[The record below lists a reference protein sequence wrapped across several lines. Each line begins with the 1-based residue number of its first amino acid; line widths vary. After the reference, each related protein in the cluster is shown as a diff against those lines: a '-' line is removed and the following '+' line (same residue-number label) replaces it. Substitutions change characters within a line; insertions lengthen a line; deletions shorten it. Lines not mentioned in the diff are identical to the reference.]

1 MNDDYLLRKIED
13 SHQAIAKT
21 VSDFGAIVS
30 NNNNEIVDLKRLVK
44 DHVEKVDKILDSHD
58 NSIKVLDE
66 AKTTIFSSIATTK
79 WVASLLLT
87 IITAMGA
94 FIVTSWSKGYDERLS
109 KMEAESKEMAV
120 ERRETLDKVFQLLAE
135 QKKLLNQVE
144 LKDIIANIYR

>member
-87 IITAMGA
+87 VITAMGA
-94 FIVTSWSKGYDERLS
+94 FIVTSWSHGYDERL
-109 KMEAESKEMAV
+109 KKIELDRK
-120 ERRETLDKVFQLLAE
+120 ETLDKVFQLLGD
-135 QKKLLNQVE
+135 KKNYLNQVE
-144 LKDIIANIYR
+144 LKNIIANIYR

>member
-1 MNDDYLLRKIED
+1 MSNEVDLIDKLATAYQPL
-13 SHQAIAKT
+13 AKT
-21 VSDFGAIVS
+21 VSDFGAIIS

-94 FIVTSWSKGYDERLS
+94 FIVTSWSKGYDERLN
-109 KMEAESKEMAV
+109 KIELDRK
-120 ERRETLDKVFQLLAE
+120 ETLDKVFQLLAE

>member
-1 MNDDYLLRKIED
+1 MNDDYFLRKIED

-21 VSDFGAIVS
+21 VSDFGAIVN

-66 AKTTIFSSIATTK
+66 ARTTIFSSIATTK

-87 IITAMGA
+87 VITSMGA
-94 FIVTSWSKGYDERLS
+94 FIIISWSNGYDERLS
-109 KMEAESKEMAV
+109 KMEAESKEMV
-120 ERRETLDKVFQLLAE
+120 IERRETLDKVFQLLTE
-135 QKKLLNQVE
+135 QKKLLNQSE